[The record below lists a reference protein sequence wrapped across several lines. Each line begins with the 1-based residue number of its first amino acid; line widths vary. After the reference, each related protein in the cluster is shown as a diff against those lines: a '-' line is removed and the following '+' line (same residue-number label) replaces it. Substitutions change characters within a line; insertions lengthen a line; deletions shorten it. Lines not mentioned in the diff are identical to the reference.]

1 MKIIMHGAAREVGRS
16 CIELQSKQGSR
27 FLLDCGLKL
36 TELGTEYPVGLDQVS
51 SLRAV
56 FLSHAHLDHTGALP
70 LFDHQ
75 GMRCPI
81 IATPTT
87 KALTRL
93 LLEDALK
100 IGRLQHAQLGY
111 EQLDIDKALAC
122 MSNVQFNE
130 SGTIDGVPYQYFDAG
145 HIPGSSSI
153 VLALE
158 KKRLLYTGD
167 YNPQETLLMH
177 GGSQDFDDV
186 DIMITESTYGDRNH
200 LPRAATE
207 RRFLQRVEDTLA
219 LGGKVLVPSF
229 AVGRAQEMLL
239 LLARKDW
246 GVPIYIDGMALEAT
260 QLLLEHSDSLKE
272 ADKLREALRK
282 VHQIRRGERRKI
294 LSKQSIVITT
304 SGMLTGGPILEYI
317 KHAHSDVNSAILLT
331 GYQAEHTN
339 GRLLI
344 DKHHVYIDG
353 WKTAVKCAIE
363 QFDFSAHAGAGEL
376 KSVIRKIS
384 PHTLVVQHGD
394 PAAVEHMRLWAAA
407 LGFDVRTPSL
417 NEVVLI
423 D

>member
-1 MKIIMHGAAREVGRS
+1 MKLVMHGAAREVGRS
-16 CIELQSKQGSR
+16 CIELQSKQSR
-27 FLLDCGLKL
+27 FLLDCGIKL
-36 TELGTEYPVGLDQVS
+36 TESGTEYPVGLERADAI
-51 SLRAV
+51 RAV

-70 LFDHQ
+70 LFDHR
-75 GMRCPI
+75 GMKCPI

-93 LLEDALK
+93 LLEDAFK

-122 MSNVQFNE
+122 MSNVQLND
-130 SGTIDGVPYQYFDAG
+130 SGTIDNVYYKYFDAG

-158 KKRLLYTGD
+158 NKKLLYTGD

-177 GGSQDFDDV
+177 GGSQDFGDV
-186 DIMITESTYGDRNH
+186 DIMITETTYGDRDH
-200 LPRAATE
+200 PPRTATE
-207 RRFLQRVEDTLA
+207 RRLLQRIEDTLA
-219 LGGKVLVPSF
+219 LGGKALVPSF

-246 GVPIYIDGMALEAT
+246 GVPVYIDGMALEAT
-260 QLLLEHSDSLKE
+260 QLLLEHPDSLKE
-272 ADKLREALRK
+272 ADKLHEALRK
-282 VHQIRRGERRKI
+282 AQQVRRGERHKI
-294 LSKQSIVITT
+294 FSKQSIVITT
-304 SGMLTGGPILEYI
+304 SGMLTGGPIIDYI
-317 KHAHSDVNSAILLT
+317 KHTHNDVNSAILLT

-339 GRLLI
+339 GRLLM

-353 WKTAVKCAIE
+353 WKTAVKCTVE
-363 QFDFSAHAGAGEL
+363 QFDFSAHAGATEL
-376 KSVIRKIS
+376 KRVIRKIS

-417 NEVVLI
+417 NEVISI